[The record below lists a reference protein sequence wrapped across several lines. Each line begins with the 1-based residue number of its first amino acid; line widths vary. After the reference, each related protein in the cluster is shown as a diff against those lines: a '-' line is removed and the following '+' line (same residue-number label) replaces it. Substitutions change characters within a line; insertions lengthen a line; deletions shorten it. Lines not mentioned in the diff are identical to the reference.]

1 MPALTNED
9 LQAIMGMG
17 DIGGAENDQLRQQL
31 LARDLR
37 GSMGDIKG
45 YRTGSNIG
53 RAAYGIAGAMNDY
66 SAGKATGKISTMKT
80 DLLSKLLKSRQASA
94 VPDAQPNPYGV
105 QAGGGGTI
113 YGGND

>member
-1 MPALTNED
+1 MAALTEQD
-9 LQAIMGMG
+9 LQAIIGMG

-37 GSMGDIKG
+37 GTMGDIRSQ
-45 YRTGSNIG
+45 RTGGNIG

-66 SAGKATGKISTMKT
+66 SAGKATKDISTMKAS
-80 DLLSKLLKSRQASA
+80 LLSKLLKNRQASA
-94 VPDAQPNPYGV
+94 MPDAQPNPYGV

-113 YGGND
+113 FGGND